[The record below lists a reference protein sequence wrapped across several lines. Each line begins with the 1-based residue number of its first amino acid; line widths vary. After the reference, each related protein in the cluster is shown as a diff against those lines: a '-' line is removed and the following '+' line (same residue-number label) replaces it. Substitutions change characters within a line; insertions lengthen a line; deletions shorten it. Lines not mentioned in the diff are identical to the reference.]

1 MSDKVSIIMP
11 NYNSARFLDETI
23 LSVIGQSYRD
33 WELLIV
39 DDCSTDSSLEII
51 KKFQLQDDRIHLIIN
66 DKNRGAA
73 YSRNIALK
81 HATGKWVAF
90 LDSDDVWLPEKLEK
104 QIYFMENNGYDFSY
118 AICELID
125 ENSVAIGKYVTG
137 PKKITK
143 RRMFRYNYLTCLTVM
158 YNREKVGDVQIDDA
172 VGNGR
177 NDYALWLKVSRK
189 CVCYLLQDLLAKYR
203 VRTSSLS
210 HGHFFRLIKYHYEL
224 FRISEKMGRLRS
236 FYHTAVNMFF
246 GLWKKLIYTK
256 KVRE

>member
-118 AICELID
+118 AISELID